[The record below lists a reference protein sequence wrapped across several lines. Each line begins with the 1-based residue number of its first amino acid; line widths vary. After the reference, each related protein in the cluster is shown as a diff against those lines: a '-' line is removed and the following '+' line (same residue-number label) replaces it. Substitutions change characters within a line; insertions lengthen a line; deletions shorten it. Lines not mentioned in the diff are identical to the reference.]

1 MPMAYHNR
9 ETRRSSSDA
18 RRIVKSITVPPPLQC
33 AHSTRGR
40 SPQRGVFNLNIFD
53 RTLHE
58 PANCHVDITTDGRP
72 DTALASALQIRDSGD
87 ALKHRI
93 WHRFTVCD
101 LRSPR
106 RLVQEH
112 FHRLLGNDRTRTND
126 RHALTDAFDLGEYVA
141 GQEQS
146 CAVPGALLI
155 YIEAHLLVERVQA
168 GGRLIQYQQV
178 RIVHEGNDERK
189 FLLVAFGE
197 LLHFPTRIELKALAE
212 FLGGRAGTSTQA
224 RYIVNHPPAGLPVEE
239 RHITGDI
246 PDAPAELSAINADLF
261 TKQICLA

>member
-1 MPMAYHNR
+1 MLGGWSNQSLSHLPFNVP
-9 ETRRSSSDA
+9 
-18 RRIVKSITVPPPLQC
+18 IVLEEDLL
-33 AHSTRGR
+33 
-40 SPQRGVFNLNIFD
+40 QRGVFNLNIFD

-72 DTALASALQIRDSGD
+72 DTALASALQTRDSGD

-101 LRSPR
+101 LRSPQ

-112 FHRLLGNDRTRTND
+112 FHGLLGNDRTRTND

-146 CAVPGALLI
+146 CAVPGALLN
-155 YIEAHLLVERVQA
+155 YIEDHLLVERVQA

-178 RIVHEGNDERK
+178 RICLLYTSDAADEEDS
-189 FLLVAFGE
+189 VD
-197 LLHFPTRIELKALAE
+197 
-212 FLGGRAGTSTQA
+212 LGGR
-224 RYIVNHPPAGLPVEE
+224 RI
-239 RHITGDI
+239 
-246 PDAPAELSAINADLF
+246 
-261 TKQICLA
+261 